1 MESHRDLLGEPGA
14 EEIRDFLASE
24 LRFATIATIGA
35 DGSPYQVVV
44 WYVLEGNEMVINAAE
59 QRVWPANLRRD
70 PRASVLVEDG
80 ERWASVEG
88 SVELIDDQPIAQAD
102 AAEGARLYHADD
114 PEFAEALIH
123 DRFEHQRRVSIRLPL
138 ARSRLVET
146 DGTA

>member
-1 MESHRDLLGEPGA
+1 MEAARLERA
-14 EEIRDFLASE
+14 RDFLVSD

-44 WYVLEGNEMVINAAE
+44 WYVVEGEAMVINAAE
-59 QRVWPANLRRD
+59 HRTWPANLRRD

-80 ERWASVEG
+80 DRWASVEG
-88 SVELIDDQPIAQAD
+88 SVELVDDQQTAQAD

-114 PEFAEALIH
+114 PGFAEALIH
-123 DRFEHQRRVSIRLPL
+123 DRFERQRRVTIRLPL